1 MKGENKNEKNQYQ
14 RKNKKMVKMCRRQSG
29 KNNGSD
35 CDCHDRKRGCDQR
48 GKLAGSSICN
58 GIGWRVVP
66 AYQRGRITGM

>member
-35 CDCHDRKRGCDQR
+35 CDCHDRKRSCDQR
-48 GKLAGSSICN
+48 GKLAGGSICN
-58 GIGWRVVP
+58 GIVRRAVTT
-66 AYQRGRITGM
+66 YQCGRIARM